1 MEGFSAPPTVVD
13 RSHRCYRSG
22 RKVLPP
28 HLKLPEGLVDA
39 PEVDRRSRQSAR
51 SAAIAPKVHQ
61 KCFCHTRSASS
72 KPEVLP
78 PNRKHFRQTGS
89 AFPEPEVHLNCF
101 RQIRGAPKVLLLN
114 LKGIKST
121 SAEPEVHQKCS
132 AKAKVYPKCFRRRG
146 GAAVARE
153 VPLSLRRCLHCTGGA
168 TASQNVPQLLH
179 RWRRR
184 YIGYEATP

>member
-1 MEGFSAPPTVVD
+1 MKGFSAPPTVVD
-13 RSHRCYRSG
+13 RSHQFYRSG

-78 PNRKHFRQTGS
+78 QNRKCFRQTGS
-89 AFPEPEVHLNCF
+89 AFLEPEVHLNCV
-101 RQIRGAPKVLLLN
+101 RRTGSAPKVLPLN
-114 LKGIKST
+114 RNGTKST
-121 SAEPEVHQKCS
+121 SAEPEVHQKCFCQS
-132 AKAKVYPKCFRRRG
+132 KMLPKRRIRRICQLSSTSLYYSVVQ
-146 GAAVARE
+146 AVQ
-153 VPLSLRRCLHCTGGA
+153 VP
-168 TASQNVPQLLH
+168 
-179 RWRRR
+179 
-184 YIGYEATP
+184 TPNS